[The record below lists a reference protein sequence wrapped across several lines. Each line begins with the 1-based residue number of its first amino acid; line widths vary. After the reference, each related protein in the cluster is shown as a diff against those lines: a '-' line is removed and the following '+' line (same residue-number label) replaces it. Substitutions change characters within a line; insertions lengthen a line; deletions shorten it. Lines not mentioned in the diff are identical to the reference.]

1 MTEERGM
8 RLGLRR
14 RRLAAILLEV
24 NTWWVADR
32 PRLLATTNCI
42 LSDALRTLQLLNIII
57 LAKERNSLVT
67 L

>member
-8 RLGLRR
+8 RLGLKR

-24 NTWWVADR
+24 NTWVADR
-32 PRLLATTNCI
+32 PRLLATDT
-42 LSDALRTLQLLNIII
+42 LSTLQLLNIII
-57 LAKERNSLVT
+57 LTKETNSLVT

>member
-24 NTWWVADR
+24 NTWVADR
-32 PRLLATTNCI
+32 PRPLATTNCI

-57 LAKERNSLVT
+57 LAEERNSLVT